1 MRVLAPYMRDA
12 GWEPVVLTVAPDGYV
27 GERDSHLA
35 ALVPAHVRVERAA
48 AWAASRAR
56 LFGIGD
62 LGLRAWAG
70 LRDAAQRLLASEP
83 FDLVYI
89 TTYPTYPA
97 LLGPTLSRQF
107 GVGFVLDLQD
117 PWVGEWGRTVGGGAG
132 HAVDWR
138 SRVSRALAMWMEQR
152 VIPRADGLTAVSP
165 VVLDELTA
173 RYPVLAQR
181 PCLALPIGVDPEDFA
196 ALARERIA
204 NPIFDPDDGRI
215 HLSYV
220 GAVLPLGSS
229 TIAALLDGVAGLLQ
243 QEPSLRERLRLH
255 FVGSSNQ
262 SEGELPPRVLPMA
275 RAAGLSDIVTEHPR
289 RIGYLESLR
298 VLRDSSVILL
308 LGSSEPQYSPS
319 KAYPALLAERPII
332 AAYRGDGAAA
342 EMLRAIG
349 RAPSVRLV
357 ALGPTDAGLSTQ
369 LEQALA
375 ATVAE
380 LRYDTADINDSVLSE
395 SLAPALARRLGAL
408 FDTVARQTS
417 NRRRQ

>member
-12 GWEPVVLTVAPDGYV
+12 GWEPVVLTVAPEWYV
-27 GERDSHLA
+27 GERDARLQ

-48 AWAASRAR
+48 AWAPSRAR

-70 LRDAAQRLLASEP
+70 LRDSALRLLAGEP

-97 LLGPTLSRQF
+97 LLGPTLSRRF

-138 SRVSRALAMWMEQR
+138 SRVSRAAAVWMEQHVMPR
-152 VIPRADGLTAVSP
+152 VDGLTAVSP
-165 VVLDELTA
+165 VVIDELTA
-173 RYPVLAQR
+173 RYPALAQR
-181 PCLALPIGVDPEDFA
+181 PRLALPIGVDPADFA
-196 ALARERIA
+196 ALEHEPVA

-229 TIAALLDGVAGLLQ
+229 TVAALLDALAGLLQ
-243 QEPSLRERLRLH
+243 KDPSLGERLRVH

-262 SEGELPPRVLPMA
+262 SAADVPPRVLPIA
-275 RAAGLSDIVTEHPR
+275 RAAGVSEIVTEHPR

-308 LGSSEPQYSPS
+308 LGSSEQQYSPS
-319 KAYPALLAERPII
+319 KAYPALLAERPIL
-332 AAYRGDGAAA
+332 AAYRGDGPAA

-357 ALGPTDAGLSTQ
+357 ALGPTDAGLCGQ
-369 LEQALA
+369 LEHALA
-375 ATVAE
+375 ATLAE
-380 LRYDTADINDSVLSE
+380 MRCDPADINRSALSE
-395 SLAPALARRLGAL
+395 SLAPALARRLGTL
-408 FDTVARQTS
+408 FDTVAAQTK
-417 NRRRQ
+417 RRRPH